1 VRTEL
6 PRDKAFLPRWAR
18 TTAATYL
25 SVTVSAVVAAAVIR
39 ASGLGM
45 DTGFHNALM
54 LAVIVLTLP
63 VSVAYFVIGVF
74 DSGSPGPGEFR
85 LGALGLLELVR
96 YLGYLL
102 FAVVN
107 AAAFRGLVLSIRN
120 GRSAPSSA
128 PAGGLPREVVVL
140 HPHGVNSKIRN
151 LLWAV
156 PTAVLLSLP
165 QWLVASF
172 AWCGI
177 SGCSGGGFGVA
188 RGGEWIAVSL
198 SVVNGLIF
206 AVAVFVVPW
215 LYPKGRRVLVSLT
228 AGALFALLGAAITHG

>member
-1 VRTEL
+1 MRTESR
-6 PRDKAFLPRWAR
+6 RDKAFLPRWAR
-18 TTAATYL
+18 TMVATYL
-25 SVTVSAVVAAAVIR
+25 SVTASAVVAAAVIR
-39 ASGLGM
+39 ALGLGV
-45 DTGFHNALM
+45 DAGLHNALM

-63 VSVAYFVIGVF
+63 VSAAYFVIGAF
-74 DSGSPGPGEFR
+74 DSGSTGPGGFR
-85 LGALGLLELVR
+85 LGALGLLELFR
-96 YLGYLL
+96 YLGYLG
-102 FAVVN
+102 FAAIN
-107 AAAFRGLVLSIRN
+107 AAVFRWLVLGIRN
-120 GRSAPSSA
+120 GRSVPSSA
-128 PAGGLPREVVVL
+128 SAGLPREVVL
-140 HPHGVNSKIRN
+140 RAHGVNSRVRN

-156 PTAVLLSLP
+156 PAAVLLTLP
-165 QWLVASF
+165 QWLVASL

-215 LYPKGRRVLVSLT
+215 LYPTGRRVLVSLT